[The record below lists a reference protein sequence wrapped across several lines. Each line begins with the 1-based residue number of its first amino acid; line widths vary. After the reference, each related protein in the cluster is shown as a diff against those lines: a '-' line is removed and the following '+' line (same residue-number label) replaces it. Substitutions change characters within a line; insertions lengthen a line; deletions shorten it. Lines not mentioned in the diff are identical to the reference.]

1 MIWSY
6 SKGKIFRSLSHG
18 PPLYIESRIAT
29 EAHHD
34 LLNSHSDIM
43 LLIRQAITKWVNATC
58 HLYQARSIDRATVLI
73 YYVQVCHTVKI
84 YTLLYCSYT
93 VLSCY

>member
-1 MIWSY
+1 MVLATV
-6 SKGKIFRSLSHG
+6 KTKFFRSLSHG

-29 EAHHD
+29 EAYHD

-43 LLIRQAITKWVNATC
+43 LFIRQAITKWVNATC
-58 HLYQARSIDRATVLI
+58 HLYQARSIDQATVLI

-84 YTLLYCSYT
+84 YTLLHCSYT